1 MSGLEAVDF
10 LNNNPVDVVVA
21 EEGLDDRPG
30 REVLAW
36 LRDRQPAAGRI
47 LLVDSAEYPNAVT
60 LLKEGVAQRLLRK
73 PLDEV
78 EWRETV
84 DDLLRDQSPPESET
98 DPQGDHAGQA
108 AATGAKSANRQV
120 DSFKEELARS
130 GHFLALRDAIL
141 EKIPDTLLVVD
152 EQMIVRYL
160 NRPTPGATGRP
171 RRYVDRPLH
180 DLPLSVL
187 LNIDLLDE
195 AIRGVFKM
203 QRGDLF
209 PEVELR
215 RDNSP
220 TRRWAVELEP
230 LVARHG
236 KPMVLVR
243 FHEITMERLLWESYV
258 QTDKMAGVGALAGS
272 VAHEFNNLIGGIH
285 GFAQLAQMSGKQEDN
300 QKLIEAATQASKR
313 ARKIADGLLRM
324 ALQSEIRM
332 EVIEVGSL
340 VDQVVALVERSFR
353 KYNITIDQAI
363 EELFSIR
370 SNNHGL
376 QQVLLHFLM
385 SARAGLEK
393 GGVIRIRAGREVDGR
408 FWLGVE
414 DQGPT
419 VSEEVI
425 RHAFVPDQ
433 AMLDPAVRET
443 PRVRGL
449 GLAVTQTVMH
459 RLGGEVTLVNRE
471 DGGCAITLFLPADV
485 VVS

>member
-1 MSGLEAVDF
+1 VPGGRRFSEQQ
-10 LNNNPVDVVVA
+10 PVDVVVA

-141 EKIPDTLLVVD
+141 EKIPIPCWWLTSNDRSLS
-152 EQMIVRYL
+152 EPAY
-160 NRPTPGATGRP
+160 PGATGRP
-171 RRYVDRPLH
+171 RRYVDVPH

-209 PEVELR
+209 PEVEFASRQQRPDAGPL
-215 RDNSP
+215 NWN
-220 TRRWAVELEP
+220 RW
-230 LVARHG
+230 
-236 KPMVLVR
+236 
-243 FHEITMERLLWESYV
+243 
-258 QTDKMAGVGALAGS
+258 
-272 VAHEFNNLIGGIH
+272 
-285 GFAQLAQMSGKQEDN
+285 
-300 QKLIEAATQASKR
+300 
-313 ARKIADGLLRM
+313 
-324 ALQSEIRM
+324 
-332 EVIEVGSL
+332 
-340 VDQVVALVERSFR
+340 
-353 KYNITIDQAI
+353 
-363 EELFSIR
+363 
-370 SNNHGL
+370 
-376 QQVLLHFLM
+376 
-385 SARAGLEK
+385 
-393 GGVIRIRAGREVDGR
+393 
-408 FWLGVE
+408 
-414 DQGPT
+414 
-419 VSEEVI
+419 
-425 RHAFVPDQ
+425 
-433 AMLDPAVRET
+433 
-443 PRVRGL
+443 
-449 GLAVTQTVMH
+449 
-459 RLGGEVTLVNRE
+459 
-471 DGGCAITLFLPADV
+471 
-485 VVS
+485 